1 MTQEGGVT
9 RDVLLAEFKALRDEM
24 LAIRQIQT
32 AVYTA
37 ALTILAAVG
46 SVALAK
52 KGGRVE
58 ILLVLPYVLSGL
70 GLVTVQCTTGVSNI
84 GDYVRKDLWP
94 ELLKYAERSEPSW
107 EIFAKRRRPWFVL
120 IPTGLVPLLI
130 LVVPS
135 IASIVITRDQIHT
148 DLWPLWWG
156 AVAAVVLSVLASI
169 ALPLGSKL
177 KAGGHQ
183 P

>member
-84 GDYVRKDLWP
+84 GEYVRKDLWP
-94 ELLKYAERSEPSW
+94 ELLDAERSEPSW